1 MRQLTQAPYNI
12 VTNRSQ
18 HRILVINEP
27 VNVDETPEL
36 QFEDFDA
43 IFINVIDSVMDRNML
58 AIRLAS
64 PLLSEK
70 CRFKPC
76 FVTRRLM
83 GWLGKSEVIV
93 DGYATTPTDDSMA
106 RTIDDIYANMRRHNF
121 LLGTAPVVTHAE
133 EVVRLCRYAIS
144 RGRYTFSSQ
153 PTPGLSEG
161 YMALYYYT
169 LWFAGQQ
176 DMQAEER
183 DFFHQQLLRLG
194 YIRRTRFIDRI
205 HVCPMCKGSSLLF
218 FETCPQCGSSD
229 IKEEPVIHHFRCANV
244 SPEHTYQQDGELV
257 CPKCKKILRHI
268 GVDYDRPSSI
278 YTCGQ
283 CDHTFMYPN
292 MRVLCPTNRRAW
304 RPDELQPVDV
314 EEYEFTPEGI
324 RAFASNDV
332 ERTLNHTGFY
342 GYSSMSDFISYLR
355 RFTTPEILGDA
366 MVIVGRFYIFDPA
379 LDEMPGHDATPPVV
393 QTLQRFFNYKQ
404 AMWGN
409 NYYFLCKVPSGE
421 VAQALAH
428 MEFEIK
434 EQLRD
439 YQDLHAG
446 FQFEMVD
453 TYTYHPGD
461 DVEQFIRRIEE
472 DRN

>member
-1 MRQLTQAPYNI
+1 MKQDIETPYQI
-12 VTNRSQ
+12 VTNRMQ

-27 VNVDETPEL
+27 VNVDATPEL

-43 IFINVIDSVMDRNML
+43 IFINVIDNIMDRNML
-58 AIRLAS
+58 AIRFAS

-106 RTIDDIYANMRRHNF
+106 RVIDDIYSTMRRHNF
-121 LLGTAPVVTHAE
+121 LLGTQPVVTHAE

-144 RGRYTFSSQ
+144 RGHYTFSSQ

-176 DMQAEER
+176 TMQAEER
-183 DFFHQQLLRLG
+183 EFFHDQLLRLG

-205 HVCPMCKGSSLLF
+205 HVCPQCNSSHLLF

-244 SPEHTYQQDGELV
+244 SPESTYLRDGELI
-257 CPKCKKILRHI
+257 CPKCKRKLRHL

-278 YTCGQ
+278 YSCNQ
-283 CDHTFMYPN
+283 CDHTFMYPD
-292 MRVLCPTNRRAW
+292 MRAMCTHDRRNW
-304 RPDELQPVDV
+304 RPDELRGLDV

-332 ERTLNHTGFY
+332 ERTLSHVGFFGY
-342 GYSSMSDFISYLR
+342 GSMSDFISYLR
-355 RFTTPEILGDA
+355 QFSDPEILGND
-366 MVIVGRFYIFDPA
+366 MLIVGRFYIFDPA
-379 LDEMPGHDATPPVV
+379 LDEMGAHDAVAPVV
-393 QTLQRFFNYKQ
+393 KTMQRFFNYKQ

-409 NYYFLCKVPSGE
+409 NYYFLCRAGVGE
-421 VAQALAH
+421 VAKALAD
-428 MEFEIK
+428 MEFEVK

-439 YQDLHAG
+439 YQELHPG
-446 FQFEMVD
+446 FEFEMVD
-453 TYTYHPGD
+453 TYTFHPGND
-461 DVEQFIRRIEE
+461 IEQFITRIEE